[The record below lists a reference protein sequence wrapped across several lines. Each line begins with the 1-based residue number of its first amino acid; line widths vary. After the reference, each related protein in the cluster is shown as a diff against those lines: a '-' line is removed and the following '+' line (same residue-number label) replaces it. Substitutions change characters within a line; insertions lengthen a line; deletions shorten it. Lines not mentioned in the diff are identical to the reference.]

1 MTQAD
6 GKAKWERPPEGMIK
20 INTDGALFEDS
31 NTNSYSMIVRNH
43 AGDLV
48 ESKASCRQGTV
59 NPEMA
64 ELMGIRE
71 ALSWLK
77 DKDYAGAIVETGLA
91 MVQAI
96 RSSTATL
103 SYLGRVINE
112 CKSLLLLSLKHYP
125 NVTLNFVKSTK
136 LLTYYTRR
144 NSNSI
149 A

>member
-6 GKAKWERPPEGMIK
+6 GKAQWERPPEGMIK

-31 NTNSYSMIVRNH
+31 NTYSYSMIVRNH

-77 DKDYAGAIVETGLA
+77 DKDYAGAIVETGK
-91 MVQAI
+91 
-96 RSSTATL
+96 RL
-103 SYLGRVINE
+103 SGHGSGNQEL
-112 CKSLLLLSLKHYP
+112 
-125 NVTLNFVKSTK
+125 
-136 LLTYYTRR
+136 
-144 NSNSI
+144 NSNSFLPRKSDQ
-149 A
+149 

>member
-6 GKAKWERPPEGMIK
+6 GKAQWERPPEGMIK

-31 NTNSYSMIVRNH
+31 NTYSYSMIVRNH

-77 DKDYAGAIVETGLA
+77 DKDYASAIVETGN
-91 MVQAI
+91 
-96 RSSTATL
+96 RL
-103 SYLGRVINE
+103 SGHGSGNQEL
-112 CKSLLLLSLKHYP
+112 
-125 NVTLNFVKSTK
+125 
-136 LLTYYTRR
+136 
-144 NSNSI
+144 NSNSFI
-149 A
+149 PRKSDQ